1 VVISRRPR
9 VFLALGFLAT
19 IVGMIG
25 AGHVRLNA
33 DFKESFNAVYL
44 SGWEGFSAAEVAR
57 MDQQFAAF
65 ILIAIVG
72 FCLAAVATFVLFR
85 QSRSRDVSRT
95 EHKA

>member
-1 VVISRRPR
+1 VISRRPKI
-9 VFLALGFLAT
+9 FLALGFLAT

-44 SGWEGFSAAEVAR
+44 PGWEGFSADEVVQ

-65 ILIAIVG
+65 ILLAIVG
-72 FCLAAVATFVLFR
+72 FCLAAVATFVLFL
-85 QSRSRDVSRT
+85 QSRSRHVSRT
-95 EHKA
+95 EREG